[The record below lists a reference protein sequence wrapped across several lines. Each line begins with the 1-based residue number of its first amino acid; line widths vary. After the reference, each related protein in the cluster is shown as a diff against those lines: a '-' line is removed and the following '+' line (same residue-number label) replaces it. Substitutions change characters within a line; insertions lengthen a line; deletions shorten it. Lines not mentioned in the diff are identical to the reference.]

1 MKIGRQVCLFYIFSR
16 QVIGRILCGI
26 GGQKRTGGIYEE
38 DCQQQDAGA
47 SYFPGRGFCSVFCD
61 LFYPLYDGR
70 FFAAQSRE
78 RREKSILMQFLR
90 VPDQGVPIADS
101 LISAYRADDRA
112 VTGDLAVFFH
122 NPKSAPDKRI
132 EPVDDLEDAG
142 KIIQRRVFVLEVLQ
156 LMEKDKA
163 YILLCQQDVHV
174 LWDDDLWPQEAVGYR
189 TGDAA
194 GGVQGSLPVDL
205 QFSYAGQVPAV

>member
-90 VPDQGVPIADS
+90 V
-101 LISAYRADDRA
+101 
-112 VTGDLAVFFH
+112 
-122 NPKSAPDKRI
+122 RI
-132 EPVDDLEDAG
+132 KVCP
-142 KIIQRRVFVLEVLQ
+142 
-156 LMEKDKA
+156 
-163 YILLCQQDVHV
+163 
-174 LWDDDLWPQEAVGYR
+174 
-189 TGDAA
+189 
-194 GGVQGSLPVDL
+194 
-205 QFSYAGQVPAV
+205 